1 MKHLKIRFFLAVA
14 ISFFSF
20 SFFAQNTLAEKLGYE
35 PEAKLLII
43 HADDVG
49 VAHSENLG
57 SILAMKSGMV
67 NSASIMMPC
76 PWVSEIAT
84 YAKNNPNIDFGL
96 HLTLTSEWETMK
108 WGPVASRDKVKS
120 LVNENGFFYDNCED
134 FEKNATIEDVEIELR
149 AQIEQAFKLGIKPTH
164 IDTHMGCLRYSQE
177 LVNLYLKLG
186 REYKIPAMIDKV
198 SLQSASQKTKD
209 LIDDKGLIIE
219 KIITANPSDFESGMA
234 NYYEKVLTNLS
245 AGVQILLIHTAFN
258 DAEMQALTINHPNWG
273 AKWRQDDFDFFTSEK
288 CKNILKEENIKLV
301 TWKQIQQIIYP
312 N

>member
-1 MKHLKIRFFLAVA
+1 MRQTKIRFFLAFT
-14 ISFFSF
+14 ISLFSF
-20 SFFAQNTLAEKLGYE
+20 SFFAQNTLAEKLGYKSDT
-35 PEAKLLII
+35 KLLII
-43 HADDVG
+43 HADDLG

-57 SILAMKSGMV
+57 SILAMRSGMV

-76 PWVSEIAT
+76 PWVFEIAT

-108 WGPVASRDKVKS
+108 WGPVSSIDKVKS
-120 LVNENGFFYDNCED
+120 LVNNYGFFYDNCED

-149 AQIEQAFKLGIKPTH
+149 SQIEQAFKLGIKPTH
-164 IDTHMGCLRYSQE
+164 LDTHMGCLNYSQE

-198 SLQSASQKTKD
+198 SLQSASQNTKD
-209 LIDDKGLIIE
+209 LIDDKSVIIE
-219 KIITANPSDFESGMA
+219 KIFTANPSDFESGMS
-234 NYYEKVLTNLS
+234 NYYENILTNLT

-273 AKWRQDDFDFFTSEK
+273 AKWRQEDFDFFTSEK
-288 CKNILKEENIKLV
+288 CRKIIKKENIKLV
-301 TWKQIQQIIYP
+301 TWRQIQQVIYT